1 MLKPYERIDELF
13 RENMRIIQSSE
24 TFSFSVD
31 ALLLANFVKINKRD
45 NRIMDL
51 CSGNGIIPLLLSSR
65 AAKPIDAVEIQSLLA
80 DMAERSIEMNGKSDQ
95 ITIYNADIKSLK
107 TSMKHSSYDVITVNP
122 PYFTSNQPLKDK
134 GPQSIA
140 RHELHIDLKGIV
152 EACRYLITN
161 KGRLYM
167 VHRAERSA
175 EVFTELHNQGFRVR
189 RAQYVYNDTNSRTAM
204 FIVVEAIFNSNAYAD
219 ILPPFYIY
227 KADQVYSDEML
238 EVYYGDNRG

>member
-51 CSGNGIIPLLLSSR
+51 CSGNGIIPLILSSR
-65 AAKPIDAVEIQSLLA
+65 AEKPIDAVEIQSLLA

-95 ITIYNADIKSLK
+95 ITMYNADIKSLK

>member
-1 MLKPYERIDELF
+1 MLKPHERIDELY

-31 ALLLANFVKINKRD
+31 ALLLGNFVKVNKRD

-51 CSGNGIIPLLLSSR
+51 CSGNGIIPLLLSHR
-65 AAKPIDAVEIQSLLA
+65 ASQPIDAVELQDVLV
-80 DMAERSIEMNGKSDQ
+80 DMAERSIQMNEKSDQ
-95 ITIYNADIKSLK
+95 ITMYNLDIKALK
-107 TSMKHSSYDVITVNP
+107 TSMEHSSYDVITVNP

-134 GPQSIA
+134 GHQSVA
-140 RHELHIDLKGIV
+140 RHELHIDLKGIA

-175 EVFTELHNQGFRVR
+175 EVFTELHNHGFRVR
-189 RAQYVYNDTNSRTAM
+189 RAQYVYNDVNSRTAM
-204 FIVVEAIFNSNAYAD
+204 FIVLEAIFNSNAYAD
-219 ILPPFYIY
+219 IQPPFYIY
-227 KADQVYSDEML
+227 NADKTYSDEML
-238 EVYYGDNRG
+238 EVYYGDDRG

>member
-51 CSGNGIIPLLLSSR
+51 CSGNGIIPLILSSR

-95 ITIYNADIKSLK
+95 ITMYNADIKSLK

>member
-1 MLKPYERIDELF
+1 MLKPHERIDELY
-13 RENMRIIQSSE
+13 RENMRIIQSSD

-31 ALLLANFVKINKRD
+31 ALLLGNFVKVNKRD

-51 CSGNGIIPLLLSSR
+51 CSGNGIIPLLLSYR
-65 AAKPIDAVEIQSLLA
+65 TEKPIDAVEIQDVLV
-80 DMAERSIEMNGKSDQ
+80 DMAERSIQMNEKSEQ
-95 ITIYNADIKSLK
+95 ITMHNLDIKALK
-107 TSMKHSSYDVITVNP
+107 TSMKHSTYDVITVNP

-134 GPQSIA
+134 GHQSIA

-175 EVFTELHNQGFRVR
+175 EVFTELHNHGFRVR
-189 RAQYVYNDTNSRTAM
+189 RAQYVYNDGDSSTAM
-204 FIVVEAIFNSNAYAD
+204 FIVLEAIFNSNAYAD

-227 KADQVYSDEML
+227 NTDKTYSDEML
-238 EVYYGDNRG
+238 EVYYGDDRG

>member
-1 MLKPYERIDELF
+1 MLKPHERIDELY

-31 ALLLANFVKINKRD
+31 ALLLGNFVKVNKRD
-45 NRIMDL
+45 NKIMDL
-51 CSGNGIIPLLLSSR
+51 CSGNGIIPLLLSHR
-65 AAKPIDAVEIQSLLA
+65 VNQPIDAVEIQDVLI
-80 DMAERSIEMNGKSDQ
+80 DMAERSIQMNEKTNQ
-95 ITIYNADIKSLK
+95 ITMYNLDIKALK
-107 TSMKHSSYDVITVNP
+107 TSIEHSSYDVITVNP

-134 GPQSIA
+134 GHQSIA

-175 EVFTELHNQGFRVR
+175 EVFTELHNHGFRVR
-189 RAQYVYNDTNSRTAM
+189 RAQYVYNDVNSKTAM
-204 FIVVEAIFNSNAYAD
+204 FIVLEAIFNSNAYAD

-227 KADQVYSDEML
+227 NADKTYSDEML
-238 EVYYGDNRG
+238 EVYYGDDRK

>member
-51 CSGNGIIPLLLSSR
+51 CSGNGIIPLILSSR
-65 AAKPIDAVEIQSLLA
+65 AEKPIDAVEIQSLLA

-95 ITIYNADIKSLK
+95 ITMYNADIKSLK
-107 TSMKHSSYDVITVNP
+107 TSMKHSSYDVIIVNP

>member
-238 EVYYGDNRG
+238 EVYYGDNKG

>member
-1 MLKPYERIDELF
+1 MLKPHERIDELY

-31 ALLLANFVKINKRD
+31 ALLLGNFVKVNKRD

-51 CSGNGIIPLLLSSR
+51 CSGNGIIPLLLSHR
-65 AAKPIDAVEIQSLLA
+65 VNQLIDAVEIQGVLV
-80 DMAERSIEMNGKSDQ
+80 DMAERSIQMNEKTNQ
-95 ITIYNADIKSLK
+95 ITMYNLDIKALK
-107 TSMKHSSYDVITVNP
+107 TSMEHSSYDVITVNP

-134 GPQSIA
+134 GHQSIA

-175 EVFTELHNQGFRVR
+175 EVFTELHNHGFRVR
-189 RAQYVYNDTNSRTAM
+189 RVQYVYNDINSKNAM
-204 FIVVEAIFNSNAYAD
+204 FIVLEAIFNSNAYAD

-227 KADQVYSDEML
+227 NADKTYSDEML
-238 EVYYGDNRG
+238 EVYYGDDRG

>member
-95 ITIYNADIKSLK
+95 ITMYNADIKSLK

-140 RHELHIDLKGIV
+140 RHELHIDLKGVV

-238 EVYYGDNRG
+238 EVYYGDNKG

>member
-1 MLKPYERIDELF
+1 MLKLNERIDELY
-13 RENMRIIQSSE
+13 RENMHIIQSNE

-31 ALLLANFVKINKRD
+31 ALLLGNFVKVNKRD

-51 CSGNGIIPLLLSSR
+51 CSGNGIIPLLLSHR
-65 AAKPIDAVEIQSLLA
+65 TEKPIDAVEIQDLLV
-80 DMAERSIEMNGKSDQ
+80 DMAERSIQMNEKAEQ
-95 ITIYNADIKSLK
+95 IKMYNMDIKELK
-107 TSMKHSSYDVITVNP
+107 TSMAHSSYDVITVNP

-134 GPQSIA
+134 GHQSIA

-175 EVFTELHNQGFRVR
+175 EVFTELHNHGFRVR
-189 RAQYVYNDTNSRTAM
+189 RAQYVYNDASSNHAM
-204 FIVVEAIFNSNAYAD
+204 FIVLEAIFNSSAYAD
-219 ILPPFYIY
+219 ILSPFYIY
-227 KADQVYSDEML
+227 NLDKTYSDEML
-238 EVYYGDNRG
+238 EVYYGDDRG

>member
-45 NRIMDL
+45 GRIMDL

-95 ITIYNADIKSLK
+95 ITMYNVDIKSLK

-122 PYFTSNQPLKDK
+122 PYFTNNQPLKSK
-134 GPQSIA
+134 GPESIA
-140 RHELHIDLKGIV
+140 RHELYIDLKGIV

-204 FIVVEAIFNSNAYAD
+204 FIIVEAIFNSNAYAD

-238 EVYYGDNRG
+238 EVYYGDNKG

>member
-1 MLKPYERIDELF
+1 MLKPHERIDELY

-31 ALLLANFVKINKRD
+31 ALLLGNFVKVNKRD
-45 NRIMDL
+45 NKIMDL
-51 CSGNGIIPLLLSSR
+51 CSGNGIIPLLLSHR
-65 AAKPIDAVEIQSLLA
+65 VNQPIDAVEIQDVLI
-80 DMAERSIEMNGKSDQ
+80 DMAERSIQMNEKTNQ
-95 ITIYNADIKSLK
+95 ITMYNLDIKALK
-107 TSMKHSSYDVITVNP
+107 TSIEHSSYDVITVNP

-134 GPQSIA
+134 GHQSIA

-175 EVFTELHNQGFRVR
+175 EVFTELHNHGFRVR
-189 RAQYVYNDTNSRTAM
+189 RAQYVYNDVNSKTAM
-204 FIVVEAIFNSNAYAD
+204 FIVLEAIFNSNAYAD
-219 ILPPFYIY
+219 ILLPFYIY
-227 KADQVYSDEML
+227 NADKTYSDEML
-238 EVYYGDNRG
+238 EVYYGDDRK

>member
-1 MLKPYERIDELF
+1 MLKPHERIDELY
-13 RENMRIIQSSE
+13 REKMRIIQSSE

-31 ALLLANFVKINKRD
+31 ALLLGNFVKVNKRD

-51 CSGNGIIPLLLSSR
+51 CSGNGIIPLLLSHR
-65 AAKPIDAVEIQSLLA
+65 ASQPIDAVELQDVLV
-80 DMAERSIEMNGKSDQ
+80 DMAERSIQMNEKSDQ
-95 ITIYNADIKSLK
+95 ITMYNLDIKALK
-107 TSMKHSSYDVITVNP
+107 TSMEHSSYDVITVNP

-134 GPQSIA
+134 GHQSVA
-140 RHELHIDLKGIV
+140 RHELHIDLKGIA

-175 EVFTELHNQGFRVR
+175 EVFTELHNHGFRVR
-189 RAQYVYNDTNSRTAM
+189 RAQYVYNDVNSRTAM
-204 FIVVEAIFNSNAYAD
+204 FIVLEAIFNSNAYAD

-227 KADQVYSDEML
+227 NADKTYSDEML
-238 EVYYGDNRG
+238 EVYYGDDRG

>member
-1 MLKPYERIDELF
+1 MLKPHERIDELY

-31 ALLLANFVKINKRD
+31 ALLLGNFVKVNKRD

-51 CSGNGIIPLLLSSR
+51 CSGNGIIPLLLSHR
-65 AAKPIDAVEIQSLLA
+65 ARQPIDAVELQDVLV
-80 DMAERSIEMNGKSDQ
+80 DMAQRSIQINKKSEQ
-95 ITIYNADIKSLK
+95 ITMYNLDIKALK
-107 TSMKHSSYDVITVNP
+107 TSMEHSSYDVITVNP

-134 GPQSIA
+134 GHQSIA

-175 EVFTELHNQGFRVR
+175 EVFTELHSHGFRVR
-189 RAQYVYNDTNSRTAM
+189 RAQYVYNDVNSRSAM
-204 FIVVEAIFNSNAYAD
+204 FIVLEAIFNSNAYAD

-227 KADQVYSDEML
+227 NADKTYSDEML
-238 EVYYGDNRG
+238 EVYYGDNRE

>member
-13 RENMRIIQSSE
+13 RENMHIIQSSE

-80 DMAERSIEMNGKSDQ
+80 DMAERSIDMNGKSDQ
-95 ITIYNADIKSLK
+95 ITMYNADIKSLK

-189 RAQYVYNDTNSRTAM
+189 RVQYVYNDTNSRTAM

-238 EVYYGDNRG
+238 EVYYGDNKG